1 MEKIALSKNTQKKLQ
16 SLVDNK
22 DELVKKTQEEL
33 QKTYQAR
40 LNEIEKAFKSQL
52 EAFTAAL
59 ISQVVD
65 EDSDIEFVLTK
76 EDDEFV
82 LKPKVEENA
91 PVYNNSN
98 QD

>member
-16 SLVDNK
+16 SLVNNK
-22 DELVKKTQEEL
+22 DELIKKTQEEF

-65 EDSDIEFVLTK
+65 EDSDLEFVLTM
-76 EDDEFV
+76 ENDEFV

-91 PVYNNSN
+91 PVHNDSN